1 MANKKDESVRENQTA
16 EEINEIDDNMPE
28 KETEAPAEEKSAQEL
43 IREAVAE
50 SEDKYLRLAA
60 EYANFRS
67 RTVKEREMNE
77 IKCVSE
83 TVKNLLPVL
92 DNLEIALK
100 SIENE
105 EDSPVKKG
113 LELIAKGITDA
124 FEKIGV
130 EKIKTENEQF
140 DPNLHEAVM
149 HVDDDTLDENV
160 IAEELRA
167 GYIYKE
173 TVVRHSMVKVA
184 N

>member
-1 MANKKDESVRENQTA
+1 MSNKKDETACENQAA
-16 EEINEIDDNMPE
+16 EEINETADTQAQQ
-28 KETEAPAEEKSAQEL
+28 ETEKEEKSTEEL
-43 IREAVAE
+43 IKEAVAAG
-50 SEDKYLRLAA
+50 EDKYLRLAA

-67 RTVKEREMNE
+67 RTVKEREANE
-77 IKCVSE
+77 IKCVCE

-92 DNLEIALK
+92 DNLEIAMK

-113 LELIAKGITDA
+113 LELIAKGVTEA

-149 HVDDDTLDENV
+149 HVDDDLLGENV
-160 IAEELRA
+160 VAEELRA

>member
-1 MANKKDESVRENQTA
+1 MSKKKEKAEEIIETA
-16 EEINEIDDNMPE
+16 EEINETS
-28 KETEAPAEEKSAQEL
+28 ETAEETAEAAVEEKSLDEL
-43 IREAVAE
+43 ISEAVAA

-60 EYANFRS
+60 EYANFRTRS
-67 RTVKEREMNE
+67 IKERETIE
-77 IKCVSE
+77 IKSVCD

-92 DNLEIALK
+92 DNLDIALK
-100 SIENE
+100 SVENE

-113 LELIAKGITDA
+113 LELIAKGVTEA

-130 EKIKTENEQF
+130 EKIKTEGEQF
-140 DPNLHEAVM
+140 NPNLHEAVM
-149 HVDDDTLDENV
+149 HIDDDTLGENV